1 MRKVMS
7 LMAAVMAVVFMGC
20 GSDSEVG
27 AVGVAEA
34 QSSSGPEIKLEGFGG
49 IYVTSSVD
57 GIPTP
62 LDGQPLT
69 VMASGITKGGG
80 SPIFLLQGV
89 FEDDFA
95 PDLTSCTQ
103 ELPLRGELT
112 GSDVLTYNDGSILQL
127 GFTGSFCCTDGVVFE
142 CHLDSTV
149 VGGVGRFEG
158 ATGSV
163 EGTARAETGRL
174 TYEVSVDLD

>member
-1 MRKVMS
+1 MKYAVAFLGLGL
-7 LMAAVMAVVFMGC
+7 LMLSGC
-20 GSDSEVG
+20 SDSQVG
-27 AVGVAEA
+27 AAGVAEA
-34 QSSSGPEIKLEGFGG
+34 QSSQGPDIKLEGYGG
-49 IYVTSSVD
+49 IFVTSSVD

-69 VMASGITKGGG
+69 VMGSGITKGSG
-80 SPIFLLQGV
+80 SPSFLLQGV
-89 FEDDFA
+89 FEDYFA

-103 ELPLRGELT
+103 ERPLRGELT

-142 CHLDSTV
+142 CNLDGTI

-158 ATGSV
+158 ATGTYA
-163 EGTARAETGRL
+163 GTSRAETGRL

>member
-1 MRKVMS
+1 MKRAIAFLALG
-7 LMAAVMAVVFMGC
+7 LMMLAGC
-20 GSDSEVG
+20 SDSG
-27 AVGVAEA
+27 AAAVGVAEA
-34 QSSSGPEIKLEGFGG
+34 QSSSGPEINLKGVGG
-49 IYVTSSVD
+49 IYVTSSQD

-62 LDGQPLT
+62 LDGRPLT
-69 VMASGITKGGG
+69 VLASGITKGSG

-89 FEDDFA
+89 FEDYFA
-95 PDLTSCTQ
+95 PDPTSCTQ
-103 ELPLRGELT
+103 ELPLRGDLT

-163 EGTARAETGRL
+163 EGTARADTGRL

>member
-1 MRKVMS
+1 MRKITS
-7 LMAAVMAVVFMGC
+7 LSVAAMAVVFMGC

-89 FEDDFA
+89 FEDYFA
-95 PDLTSCTQ
+95 PDLTDCTQ

>member
-1 MRKVMS
+1 MRKIASV
-7 LMAAVMAVVFMGC
+7 LAAAMAVVFMGC
-20 GSDSEVG
+20 GSDSEVN

-69 VMASGITKGGG
+69 VMASGITKGSG

-89 FEDDFA
+89 FEDYFA
-95 PDLTSCTQ
+95 PDLTSCSQ
-103 ELPLRGELT
+103 ELPLRGDLT
-112 GSDVLTYNDGSILQL
+112 GSDVLTYADGSILQL
-127 GFTGSFCCTDGVVFE
+127 GFTGSFCCTNGVVFE
-142 CHLDSTV
+142 CDLDSTI

>member
-1 MRKVMS
+1 MKYAVAFLGLG
-7 LMAAVMAVVFMGC
+7 LMMLAGC
-20 GSDSEVG
+20 SDSEVG

-34 QSSSGPEIKLEGFGG
+34 QSRSGPDIKLEGFGG
-49 IYVTSSVD
+49 IYVTSSED

-69 VMASGITKGGG
+69 VLGSGITKGSG

-89 FEDDFA
+89 FEDYFA
-95 PDLTSCTQ
+95 PDLTDCTQ

-112 GSDVLTYNDGSILQL
+112 GSNVLTYQDGSILQL

-142 CHLDSTV
+142 CNLDGEI
-149 VGGVGRFEG
+149 VGGMGRFEG
-158 ATGSV
+158 ATGTYVGS
-163 EGTARAETGRL
+163 ARAETGRL
-174 TYEVSVDLD
+174 SYEVSVDLD